1 MKYSVLTIS
10 DSAFSG
16 TNKDLG
22 GPLIID
28 IMGSQNIL
36 IEHMLVADEIDDIE
50 QALKT
55 LCEDSDNELILTTG
69 GTGIGPRDVTPEAT
83 KNIIEYEIP
92 GIPELMRIKNY
103 PKTDFVALSRAV
115 AGVFNKKLIVNFP
128 GSPKAVKENL
138 EVLLPLLPHSID
150 LIKGNTDHK
159 EIKR

>member
-10 DSAFSG
+10 DSAFSS
-16 TNKDLG
+16 NKNDIG

-28 IMGSQNIL
+28 IMGSQNTL
-36 IEHMLVADEIDDIE
+36 IEHKLVADEIDDIE

-55 LCEDSDNELILTTG
+55 FCENSDNELILTTG

>member
-83 KNIIEYEIP
+83 KNIIEYVEQT
-92 GIPELMRIKNY
+92 N
-103 PKTDFVALSRAV
+103 
-115 AGVFNKKLIVNFP
+115 NKKRKKFNFW
-128 GSPKAVKENL
+128 KLLENN
-138 EVLLPLLPHSID
+138 E
-150 LIKGNTDHK
+150 
-159 EIKR
+159 

>member
-10 DSAFSG
+10 DSAFSR
-16 TNKDLG
+16 NKKDLG
-22 GPLIID
+22 GPLIIE
-28 IMGSQNIL
+28 IMGSKNRL
-36 IEHMLVADEIDDIE
+36 IEHKLVADEIDDIE

-55 LCEDSDNELILTTG
+55 LCENSDNELILTTG

-92 GIPELMRIKNY
+92 GISELMRIKNY
-103 PKTDFVALSRAV
+103 SKTDFVALSRAV